1 MKAARLTPTACDRLW
16 TVCGMDGREG
26 GVIYVKS
33 RFGMR
38 QTAINA
44 RIITSRAWYMRY
56 SDKSVMSCN
65 LAA

>member
-33 RFGMR
+33 RFGMC
-38 QTAINA
+38 QT
-44 RIITSRAWYMRY
+44 R
-56 SDKSVMSCN
+56 
-65 LAA
+65 